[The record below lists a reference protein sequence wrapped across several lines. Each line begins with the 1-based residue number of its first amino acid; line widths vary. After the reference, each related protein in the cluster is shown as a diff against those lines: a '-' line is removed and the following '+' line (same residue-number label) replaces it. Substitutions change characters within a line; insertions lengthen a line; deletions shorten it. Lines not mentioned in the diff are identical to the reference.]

1 MLVVNC
7 HASAQAGHA
16 RVMTAN
22 EKNFKK
28 LKNEWFVK
36 GTGN

>member
-7 HASAQAGHA
+7 HASAQAGHHHGD
-16 RVMTAN
+16 TL